1 MGQNSCNHP
10 LLNFIELLFTNRIR
24 PNKKIELLQE
34 QFNLNTSSSF
44 NKEVNEMCGLADRI
58 EEQALKKGRAQ
69 GVTQGMAQGEFNQ
82 AYKNILTIMD
92 SLNLSFEDALN
103 ALKLSNELQIS
114 CRKKYQEEFNN

>member
-24 PNKKIELLQE
+24 PNEKIELLQE

-58 EEQALKKGRAQ
+58 EEQALKIGIQKGREEGREEGREQ
-69 GVTQGMAQGEFNQ
+69 GV
-82 AYKNILTIMD
+82 
-92 SLNLSFEDALN
+92 
-103 ALKLSNELQIS
+103 
-114 CRKKYQEEFNN
+114 R